1 MLLSRYNA
9 EVQGV
14 LPHCSPDRKS
24 MACKVKHRVVENS
37 NQPKLQRKKS
47 WYLVFFKTKRNP
59 FSLSEKAPCA
69 SAKTPGC
76 FELRTNAS
84 TNRLDSVTASE
95 AEAEVEASNIFG
107 CSLEKTC
114 VDFLQIYCCP
124 PSNLRFWCC
133 ELGRFLTKV
142 KKKQSF
148 DASRH
153 MPVLYHK
160 ISKGTHFSCLGCPSF
175 QE

>member
-37 NQPKLQRKKS
+37 HQPKLCDFHNGKS
-47 WYLVFFKTKRNP
+47 HGTLFLIKQNETLFP
-59 FSLSEKAPCA
+59 FPKKAPCA

-107 CSLEKTC
+107 CSMEKTC
-114 VDFLQIYCCP
+114 VDFLQIYCCH
-124 PSNLRFWCC
+124 PSNLRFWYNC
-133 ELGRFLTKV
+133 
-142 KKKQSF
+142 
-148 DASRH
+148 
-153 MPVLYHK
+153 
-160 ISKGTHFSCLGCPSF
+160 F
-175 QE
+175 QENCNTPLEHTPGNPLGQL